1 MYTDYTLVYSEMM
14 TMIDKPNEF
23 ISDQYL
29 QVDLILCIII
39 CAASSGAT
47 GETASYIEE
56 RSIIII
62 ILLNSVILSLST
74 VPNTLTFI
82 NNSCHSTPK
91 SGPTAQTTNCY
102 LLWNSGTVCGRYC
115 GISWWEKV
123 NTAGQKDTQGNA
135 PFNCVI

>member
-29 QVDLILCIII
+29 QVDLILCLII
-39 CAASSGAT
+39 CAASSEAT

-62 ILLNSVILSLST
+62 
-74 VPNTLTFI
+74 
-82 NNSCHSTPK
+82 
-91 SGPTAQTTNCY
+91 
-102 LLWNSGTVCGRYC
+102 
-115 GISWWEKV
+115 
-123 NTAGQKDTQGNA
+123 
-135 PFNCVI
+135 